1 MWNATNAVVVL
12 KKPRKLS
19 KFGMYLESLGYE
31 LLFERSTSKIYINRQ
46 NKTVIKCSKPGQVAV
61 QHEIVFLMNLDH
73 PSIIKPISFDMENG
87 ILELPYMESGDLF
100 DLLDVRVCL
109 SKEETKLIMTDLLR
123 AVAYLAENGIAHLD
137 IKAEFVD
144 TGQTAHGGT
153 KGYVAPE
160 VLQASSNVR
169 KADVWSLG
177 VVMYAC
183 LYGSLPF
190 SEEEVLLGEDY
201 CNWKLQT
208 EVANDDDLACDLI
221 VKMLAFDPNNRISAE
236 EALQHPW
243 IRGV

>member
-1 MWNATNAVVVL
+1 
-12 KKPRKLS
+12 
-19 KFGMYLESLGYE
+19 MYLESLGYE
-31 LLFERSTSKIYINRQ
+31 LLFKRSTAKIYVNRQ

-87 ILELPYMESGDLF
+87 ILELPYMESGDLL
-100 DLLDVRVCL
+100 DLLDDCVCL
-109 SKEETKLIMTDLLR
+109 CKEETKLIMTDLLR
-123 AVAYLAENGIAHLD
+123 AVEYLAENGIAHLD
-137 IKAEFVD
+137 IKPDNILIADNGRPLLFDFGLAEFVD

-153 KGYVAPE
+153 TGYAAPE

-201 CNWKLQT
+201 CNWKLRT
-208 EVANDDDLACDLI
+208 EVANDDDLACDLL
-221 VKMLAFDPNNRISAE
+221 VKMLAFDPNKRISAE

-243 IRGV
+243 LSGV